1 MTNSPRGSIFSP
13 PGGRLKYRLA
23 NKRGVAGPLDT
34 WPDNY
39 DTVTPAPVIV
49 SPPGIDADGFAA
61 GLRRCYPGAASPRP
75 RRRLTGGARTICRP
89 STLRTASMKDLTET
103 KRRMIYRMPHS
114 VRATYLMWRT
124 GFNPKYTI
132 AHETYRR
139 HRAILADQFGI
150 DITALP

>member
-1 MTNSPRGSIFSP
+1 
-13 PGGRLKYRLA
+13 
-23 NKRGVAGPLDT
+23 
-34 WPDNY
+34 
-39 DTVTPAPVIV
+39 
-49 SPPGIDADGFAA
+49 
-61 GLRRCYPGAASPRP
+61 
-75 RRRLTGGARTICRP
+75 
-89 STLRTASMKDLTET
+89 MKDLTET
-103 KRRMIYRMPHS
+103 ERRMIYRMPHS